1 MTLQQSPQTLA
12 YIGDAV
18 FELLV
23 REHLVR
29 LHLATPETLHDKAVQ
44 MTSAEG
50 QATILENLT
59 PHLTDEEQD
68 LVRRGKNAK
77 LTRKSRA
84 TTRATYQRASGL
96 ETLFGH
102 HYLTGNLARLRALL
116 NAFFDENPA

>member
-1 MTLQQSPQTLA
+1 MNLQQSAQTLA

-18 FELLV
+18 FELFV

-29 LHLATPETLHDKAVQ
+29 QSLATPETLHLKAVA

-50 QATILENLT
+50 QAAILDALEA
-59 PHLTDEEQD
+59 HLTDAERD
-68 LVRRGKNAK
+68 LVRRGRNAK

-84 TTRATYQRASGL
+84 ATRATYQRASGL

-102 HYLTGNLARLRALL
+102 HYLNDNLARLRVLFKEL
-116 NAFFDENPA
+116 IEENPA